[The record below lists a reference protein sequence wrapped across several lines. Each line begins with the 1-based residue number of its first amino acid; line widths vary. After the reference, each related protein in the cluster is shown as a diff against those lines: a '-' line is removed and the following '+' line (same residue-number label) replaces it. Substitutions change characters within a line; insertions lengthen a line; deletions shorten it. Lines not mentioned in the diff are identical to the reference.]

1 MSKTKKF
8 LVTLFLVLVS
18 SAIVL
23 FIILSS
29 SNGENESNQNQE
41 QQSTIINLPEPRYD
55 SDVSLEKT
63 LLERRSVRDYSD
75 APLSL
80 DEISQILWAAQG
92 ITDPK
97 GYRTAPSAGA
107 LYPLELYVVAG
118 NVNDLSE
125 GVYRYKPKD
134 HKLEIVL
141 AGDKRQELF
150 GVSLQQSAV
159 KNAAAVIVFAAD
171 YDRTT
176 VKYGDRGIRY
186 VHIEIGHAAE
196 NAFLQAVALDL
207 SAVIIGAFYDEEMK
221 EVLNM
226 PEDEQPLLILPVG
239 KK

>member
-8 LVTLFLVLVS
+8 LITLFLVLVS
-18 SAIVL
+18 SVIVL
-23 FIILSS
+23 FIVLST
-29 SNGENESNQNQE
+29 SNGENESNLNQE
-41 QQSTIINLPEPRYD
+41 QQLTIIDLPEPRYD
-55 SDVSLEKT
+55 SEVSLEKT
-63 LLERRSVRDYSD
+63 LLDRRSVREYSNE
-75 APLSL
+75 PLSL
-80 DEISQILWAAQG
+80 SEVSQLLWAAQG
-92 ITDPK
+92 ITDPE

-118 NVNDLSE
+118 NVNNLPE

-134 HKLEIVL
+134 HKLEMVL
-141 AGDKRQELF
+141 AGNKRQGLY

-159 KNAAAVIVFAAD
+159 KNAPVVIVFAAD

-176 VKYGDRGIRY
+176 VKYGERGIRY
-186 VHIEIGHAAE
+186 VHIEVGHAAE
-196 NAFLQAVALDL
+196 NAFLQAVALNL
-207 SAVIIGAFYDEEMK
+207 SAVVIGAFYDEEVK

>member
-8 LVTLFLVLVS
+8 LVTLFLVLMS

-23 FIILSS
+23 FIILSP
-29 SNGENESNQNQE
+29 SNGENESNLSQK
-41 QQSTIINLPEPRYD
+41 QQSTIIDLPEPRYD
-55 SDVSLEKT
+55 SEVSVEKT
-63 LLERRSVRDYSD
+63 LLERRSVRKYSD
-75 APLSL
+75 VPLTL
-80 DEISQILWAAQG
+80 DEISQLLWAAQG

-107 LYPLELYVVAG
+107 LYPLEIYVVAG

-134 HKLEIVL
+134 HKLEMVL
-141 AGDKRQELF
+141 AGDKRQGLY

-159 KNAAAVIVFAAD
+159 KNAAVVLVFAAD

-186 VHIEIGHAAE
+186 VHIEVGHAAE
-196 NAFLQAVALDL
+196 NAFLQAVALNL
-207 SAVIIGAFYDEEMK
+207 SAVVIGAFYDEEVK

>member
-8 LVTLFLVLVS
+8 FITFFLVLVS

-23 FIILSS
+23 FVVFSP
-29 SNGENESNQNQE
+29 SNGENESNLSQE
-41 QQSTIINLPEPRYD
+41 QLSTIIDLPEPRYD
-55 SDVSLEKT
+55 SEVSVEKT
-63 LLERRSVRDYSD
+63 LLERRSVRKYSD

-80 DEISQILWAAQG
+80 NELSQLLWAAQG
-92 ITDPK
+92 ITDPE

-118 NVNDLSE
+118 NVNDLPE

-134 HKLEIVL
+134 HKLEMVL
-141 AGDKRQELF
+141 AGDKRQGLY

-176 VKYGDRGIRY
+176 VKYGDRGIQY
-186 VHIEIGHAAE
+186 VHIEVGHSAE
-196 NAFLQAVALDL
+196 NTLLQAVALDL
-207 SAVIIGAFYDEEMK
+207 SAVVIGAFYDEEMK
-221 EVLNM
+221 EVLNI
-226 PEDEQPLLILPVG
+226 PGGEQPLLILPVG